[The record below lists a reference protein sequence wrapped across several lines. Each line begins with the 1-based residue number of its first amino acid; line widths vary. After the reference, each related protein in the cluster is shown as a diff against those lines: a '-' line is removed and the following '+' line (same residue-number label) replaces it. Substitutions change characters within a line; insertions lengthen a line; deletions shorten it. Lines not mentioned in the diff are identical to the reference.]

1 MDLIDL
7 QSFNIMDEQC
17 DPLIQVETSGR
28 PSILRISQ
36 KENVPPKGSMK
47 LSKVSFQTPV
57 RDPFTR
63 KVLGSHLTNTWDALE
78 AGKYDARSTGSSEN
92 LDVTEGK
99 VHEDSGGTSDFLGFN
114 LQPEKTEAKQT
125 TANGGSHEDEE
136 HISPKGTYTLDF
148 DMLDAMNPFQGVSKI
163 LNSPAEKLS
172 NTKLDCV
179 EQCSK
184 ISSVNDQALH
194 KKTTNQS
201 QITPSNSNADHV
213 SKDVPSPLVESP
225 SNVEQNCEVII
236 SPNLS
241 NCGKDSHE
249 KMAPST
255 SQSVQISQ
263 LPPKDSIS
271 LKTGEPKLPSTLPEH
286 DQSSQN
292 TKDVDLVQPVR
303 LEIEFNDNCV
313 KCEKPPP
320 EMLGQRPGGQ
330 LQLKKPA
337 TTAKKT
343 VCGKS
348 KKQTKE
354 AIKQNEK
361 TDSDALGPKMEYN
374 IEWDKLDDV
383 NFNPFGGGSKIGNS
397 PCSAKLPATNSDG
410 LCTSDPVE
418 NVDPNPI
425 EKEMGEVQRS
435 DEDPKIG
442 DLLSSNELPGANSDG
457 QYPNTIE
464 CVEPAVRETDEV
476 QKPASSATNSDELCT
491 SDPVENVD
499 PIEKEM
505 GEVQRSDED
514 PKIGDFLSSN
524 ELPGANSDG
533 PYPTTIE
540 SVDPAVKETDE
551 VQKPTS
557 FAQTINCNG
566 VPTMAIKQPS
576 KKNTCK
582 VKPMMEVSASTLSQ
596 DCVPSPTA
604 ESMLA
609 SGLER
614 LIADARVPSTMT
626 DAETLDVIDFGYS
639 EPGSSAFRNGIIED
653 EAEEFRPADQIAAFN
668 QPIEIDYLE
677 QFGHSLFHASA
688 LRKQSLYL
696 KFDPLLRESP
706 LRHMETNSG
715 LTNQA
720 PDCSTL
726 RDLETRP
733 NQHAEQPEEMLDI
746 HTLIP
751 DLQPTI
757 NPGAD
762 FVSVLTED
770 AIIEVLK
777 YSQKDMD
784 AAILAVKEEVTCQ
797 KTITLEW
804 KQKYEESLAQCAEMK
819 KIVSEYSEVIFQMM
833 EESSKKSELAKA
845 ELEKV
850 TEEKLQALKELN
862 SVEKSFSEVF
872 KRFDKQKEAIEG
884 YRKNEE
890 SLKKCA
896 QDYLARIKKEEQRYQ
911 ALKVHAEEKLN
922 QANEEIAQVR
932 NKYKAEVAALKAHLR
947 KEQMKANSLER
958 SLEEKTKEN
967 VELSKICDELISKME
982 TI

>member
-1 MDLIDL
+1 MSMLPFVLPPLYYPVSVHLQKSSPMALCIESTLI
-7 QSFNIMDEQC
+7 
-17 DPLIQVETSGR
+17 SGYDVLTMQGTVG
-28 PSILRISQ
+28 PFW
-36 KENVPPKGSMK
+36 KGHAAK
-47 LSKVSFQTPV
+47 
-57 RDPFTR
+57 
-63 KVLGSHLTNTWDALE
+63 
-78 AGKYDARSTGSSEN
+78 
-92 LDVTEGK
+92 
-99 VHEDSGGTSDFLGFN
+99 HEDSGGTFDFLGFN

-125 TANGGSHEDEE
+125 TANNGSHEDEE

-172 NTKLDCV
+172 NSKLDCV
-179 EQCSK
+179 EQCTK
-184 ISSVNDQALH
+184 TSSMSDQALH
-194 KKTTNQS
+194 KKTTNRS
-201 QITPSNSNADHV
+201 QTTPSNSNADHV
-213 SKDVPSPLVESP
+213 SKDVPSPLVEIP
-225 SNVEQNCEVII
+225 SNVEQNCEVIR
-236 SPNLS
+236 SPTLS

-249 KMAPST
+249 KMDPSA
-255 SQSVQISQ
+255 SQRVQISQ

-271 LKTGEPKLPSTLPEH
+271 LKPGEPKLPSTLPEH

-313 KCEKPPP
+313 KCEKHPPK
-320 EMLGQRPGGQ
+320 MLGKRPGGQ

-337 TTAKKT
+337 TTAKKI

-348 KKQTKE
+348 KKQTTE

-383 NFNPFGGGSKIGNS
+383 NFNPFGGGFKIGNS
-397 PCSAKLPATNSDG
+397 PCSAKLPATNSD
-410 LCTSDPVE
+410 
-418 NVDPNPI
+418 
-425 EKEMGEVQRS
+425 
-435 DEDPKIG
+435 
-442 DLLSSNELPGANSDG
+442 
-457 QYPNTIE
+457 
-464 CVEPAVRETDEV
+464 
-476 QKPASSATNSDELCT
+476 ELCT
-491 SDPVENVD
+491 SD

-514 PKIGDFLSSN
+514 PKIGDFLRSN
-524 ELPGANSDG
+524 ELAGANSDG
-533 PYPTTIE
+533 PCPNTIG
-540 SVDPAVKETDE
+540 SVEPAVKETDE
-551 VQKPTS
+551 VQKPAS

-566 VPTMAIKQPS
+566 VSTMPIKQPS

-596 DCVPSPTA
+596 DRVPSPTA

-639 EPGSSAFRNGIIED
+639 EPGSSVFRNGTIED
-653 EAEEFRPADQIAAFN
+653 EAEEFRPADQIPAFN

-677 QFGHSLFHASA
+677 QFGHSSFHASA

-706 LRHMETNSG
+706 VRHMETNSG

-720 PDCSTL
+720 PDRSTL
-726 RDLETRP
+726 WDLETRP
-733 NQHAEQPEEMLDI
+733 TQHAERPEEMMDI
-746 HTLIP
+746 RTIIP
-751 DLQPTI
+751 DLQPII

-762 FVSVLTED
+762 FVSILTED

-833 EESSKKSELAKA
+833 EESGKKSELAKA

-850 TEEKLQALKELN
+850 TEEKLQVLKELN

-932 NKYKAEVAALKAHLR
+932 NKYKAEVAALQAHLR

-958 SLEEKTKEN
+958 SVEEKTKEN

>member
-17 DPLIQVETSGR
+17 DPLLQVETSGR
-28 PSILRISQ
+28 PSILRMSQ

-57 RDPFTR
+57 RDPITR
-63 KVLGSHLTNTWDALE
+63 IVLGSHLTNTWDALE
-78 AGKYDARSTGSSEN
+78 AGKHDVRSTGCSEN
-92 LDVTEGK
+92 LDVTEEK
-99 VHEDSGGTSDFLGFN
+99 VHEDSGGTFDFLGFN

-125 TANGGSHEDEE
+125 TANNGSHEDEE

-172 NTKLDCV
+172 NSKLDCV
-179 EQCSK
+179 EQCTK
-184 ISSVNDQALH
+184 TSSMSDQALH
-194 KKTTNQS
+194 KKTTNRS
-201 QITPSNSNADHV
+201 QTTPSNSNADHV
-213 SKDVPSPLVESP
+213 SKDVPSPLVEIP
-225 SNVEQNCEVII
+225 SNVEQNCEVIR
-236 SPNLS
+236 SPTLS

-249 KMAPST
+249 KMDPSA
-255 SQSVQISQ
+255 SQRVQISQ

-271 LKTGEPKLPSTLPEH
+271 LKPGEPKLPSTLPEH

-313 KCEKPPP
+313 KCEKHPPK
-320 EMLGQRPGGQ
+320 MLGKRPGGQ

-337 TTAKKT
+337 TTAKKI

-348 KKQTKE
+348 KKQTTE

-383 NFNPFGGGSKIGNS
+383 NFNPFGGGFKIGNS
-397 PCSAKLPATNSDG
+397 PCSAKLP
-410 LCTSDPVE
+410 
-418 NVDPNPI
+418 
-425 EKEMGEVQRS
+425 
-435 DEDPKIG
+435 
-442 DLLSSNELPGANSDG
+442 
-457 QYPNTIE
+457 
-464 CVEPAVRETDEV
+464 
-476 QKPASSATNSDELCT
+476 ATNSDELCT

-514 PKIGDFLSSN
+514 PKIGDFLRSNELAGANSDGPCPNTIESVESAVKETGEVHKPATSATNSGELCTSDPVENVDPIEKEMGEVQRSDEDPRFGDFLSSN

-533 PYPTTIE
+533 PCPNTIG
-540 SVDPAVKETDE
+540 SVEPAVKETDE
-551 VQKPTS
+551 VQKPAS

-566 VPTMAIKQPS
+566 VSTMPIKQPS

-596 DCVPSPTA
+596 DRVPSPTA

-639 EPGSSAFRNGIIED
+639 EPGSSVFRNGTIED
-653 EAEEFRPADQIAAFN
+653 EAEEFRPADQIPAFN

-677 QFGHSLFHASA
+677 QFGHSSFHASA

-706 LRHMETNSG
+706 VRHMETNSG

-720 PDCSTL
+720 PDRSTL
-726 RDLETRP
+726 WDLETRP
-733 NQHAEQPEEMLDI
+733 TQHAERPEEMMDTRTI
-746 HTLIP
+746 IP
-751 DLQPTI
+751 DLQPII

-762 FVSVLTED
+762 FVSILTED

-833 EESSKKSELAKA
+833 EESGKKSELAKA

-850 TEEKLQALKELN
+850 TEEKLQVLKELN

-932 NKYKAEVAALKAHLR
+932 NKYKAEVAALQAHLR

-958 SLEEKTKEN
+958 SVEEKTKEN